1 VPATSLTTTSPL
13 LTGALTVKPRKA
25 STISLTLL
33 LGTSSA
39 VLTGSLRY
47 LLPTNLIVEQTA
59 RFGLARANR
68 SLGPILAHELLHD
81 GSRPERYVEVEN
93 ALLDVPRETRELGFR
108 EDDQQLL
115 NPLPVSPLARVRSF
129 LELATPYR
137 RPRRPPRSPPFVI
150 QPSTGASFPKVSKS
164 RVEERVNRSQW
175 YCTLITGC
183 GKGGVNEEG

>member
-1 VPATSLTTTSPL
+1 MPAKSLTAASPL

-25 STISLTLL
+25 STISLILL
-33 LGTSSA
+33 LGTGSA
-39 VLTGSLRY
+39 VLTGSLGY
-47 LLPTNLIVEQTA
+47 LLPINLILKQTT

-68 SLGPILAHELLHD
+68 SLDPILAHDLFHD
-81 GSRPERYVEVEN
+81 GSRPERYAEVKD

-115 NPLPVSPLARVRSF
+115 NPLPVSPLARARSF

-164 RVEERVNRSQW
+164 RAEDQMNRSQW